1 MLSGEREVRS
11 NRIGELVLEALKH
24 LDTIAY
30 IRFASVYFNI
40 NDPEA
45 FIDMIHQ
52 AVRERNRRDVRTV
65 TDAEQGNR
73 RLPAGLFRRG

>member
-1 MLSGEREVRS
+1 MTGEREIRS
-11 NRIGELVLEALKH
+11 NRLGELVLEALKR

-45 FIDMIHQ
+45 FAAMIEA
-52 AVRERNRRDVRTV
+52 AVREHADKNARP
-65 TDAEQGNR
+65 E
-73 RLPAGLFRRG
+73 PAVENEK

>member
-1 MLSGEREVRS
+1 MTGEREIRS
-11 NRIGELVLEALKH
+11 SRLGDLVLAALKR

-45 FIDMIHQ
+45 FADMIEE
-52 AVRERNRRDVRTV
+52 AVREH
-65 TDAEQGNR
+65 AEKNGR
-73 RLPAGLFRRG
+73 PEPVGETR